1 MPVAFLGALGAFESS
16 PLTVPNNPRGGR
28 STPPPPSVFRLRV
41 ITPRPPPSV
50 FRLRVTAPPPLRLC
64 FASGSPPPRQ
74 VPWVSTPPRPPGRR
88 TLFVCFAF
96 NMHPEKLQN
105 ESQRFCGA
113 DSQCKAGKK
122 LFPLSVKPDARHTWE
137 QNCSYKTFIFKVA

>member
-1 MPVAFLGALGAFESS
+1 MQRF
-16 PLTVPNNPRGGR
+16 
-28 STPPPPSVFRLRV
+28 STE
-41 ITPRPPPSV
+41 
-50 FRLRVTAPPPLRLC
+50 
-64 FASGSPPPRQ
+64 
-74 VPWVSTPPRPPGRR
+74 
-88 TLFVCFAF
+88 
-96 NMHPEKLQN
+96 PEKLQN

>member
-1 MPVAFLGALGAFESS
+1 MFLSS
-16 PLTVPNNPRGGR
+16 LT
-28 STPPPPSVFRLRV
+28 
-41 ITPRPPPSV
+41 
-50 FRLRVTAPPPLRLC
+50 C
-64 FASGSPPPRQ
+64 EDSGSPN
-74 VPWVSTPPRPPGRR
+74 
-88 TLFVCFAF
+88 TLK
-96 NMHPEKLQN
+96 PEKLQN

>member
-1 MPVAFLGALGAFESS
+1 MIQKHYMTFDIGHYNLGAEDLDSCIYNWDQQLAVFPDS
-16 PLTVPNNPRGGR
+16 PLTMCVVARGIRHLFRWGDPN
-28 STPPPPSVFRLRV
+28 
-41 ITPRPPPSV
+41 I
-50 FRLRVTAPPPLRLC
+50 
-64 FASGSPPPRQ
+64 
-74 VPWVSTPPRPPGRR
+74 
-88 TLFVCFAF
+88 LFQ
-96 NMHPEKLQN
+96 PEKLQN